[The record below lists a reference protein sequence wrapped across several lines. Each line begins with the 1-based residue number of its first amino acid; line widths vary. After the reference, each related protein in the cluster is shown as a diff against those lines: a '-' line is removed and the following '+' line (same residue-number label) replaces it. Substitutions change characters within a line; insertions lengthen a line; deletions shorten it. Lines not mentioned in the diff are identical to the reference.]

1 MKIEKISDNQIRFT
15 LTGEDLAAR
24 QIKLSELAY
33 GTEKARNLFREMMQ
47 QAAYQV
53 GFEADNIP
61 RMIEAIPM
69 SEGSI
74 VLVVTKVENPEEL
87 DTRFSRFSKT
97 SEYDID
103 DDDEYMDD
111 DDIDDDLDDNDE
123 SRDNNGTIARLEIS
137 GSGSVPQGV
146 REALEGIFNTI
157 SGLAGTAGDFA
168 AAANGSNT
176 SSDDSTTGTAAST
189 TGSTKESGSARES
202 MCSLYI
208 FDSLATN
215 IRAAKQVASFY
226 FSENCLYKNPSNGRY
241 YLVLTNSNNTSQ
253 EFVRACNI
261 LAEYGTAQ
269 KLTYAMPAHFK
280 EHFTAIM
287 PEEALQ
293 TLSAL

>member
-1 MKIEKISDNQIRFT
+1 
-15 LTGEDLAAR
+15 
-24 QIKLSELAY
+24 
-33 GTEKARNLFREMMQ
+33 MMM
-47 QAAYQV
+47 
-53 GFEADNIP
+53 
-61 RMIEAIPM
+61 R
-69 SEGSI
+69 
-74 VLVVTKVENPEEL
+74 
-87 DTRFSRFSKT
+87 R
-97 SEYDID
+97 
-103 DDDEYMDD
+103 
-111 DDIDDDLDDNDE
+111 
-123 SRDNNGTIARLEIS
+123 NNGTIARLEIS

-208 FDSLATN
+208 FDSLAT
-215 IRAAKQVASFY
+215 IISAAKQVASFY

-253 EFVRACNI
+253 EFVRVCNI